1 MKLKGFDIGKDTN
14 IPMMKQPKEQDY
26 FVLFLD
32 IHLTGGQYLNI
43 KRNLKKLK
51 IKKIKMEY
59 ETKKKIEKQGRDE
72 RR

>member
-1 MKLKGFDIGKDTN
+1 MKLKGFDIGKDIN
-14 IPMMKQPKEQDY
+14 ILMMKQFKEQDY

-32 IHLTGGQYLNI
+32 IYLIGGQYLNI

-59 ETKKKIEKQGRDE
+59 EIKKKIEK
-72 RR
+72 